1 MVLGALGFLWIAVLA
16 HFDVFLDDRAW
27 AQGSFSSD
35 TIQCCSSSVIE
46 QCPCDSPL
54 VPESVHFKVEY
65 STLACTKYRCR
76 WVPEIESLLDQ
87 AQVVVR
93 GPSADC
99 QQVFT
104 DSPEPVTTPAALS
117 APVLPP
123 VPTTGEGILSDV
135 STFPEK
141 CGYQWQG
148 FSIQKFEANMKYL
161 LSSEPPSVKCA
172 GFPNMCTSA
181 SYLAFLM
188 KLRKL
193 KEAGRIQP
201 EQLQT
206 AASIRS
212 TQWISWNART
222 LPGEAISKMKDVDGK
237 PLGVSKSLSR
247 QDLPQKEWPKPGD
260 FVQLWRKSG
269 SGHSFVFEGYL
280 KDKDGRS
287 IALCYW
293 TANPPT
299 GGFGRM
305 CEPLTVV
312 QTINIG
318 RFTQ

>member
-54 VPESVHFKVEY
+54 VPESAHFKVEY

-99 QQVFT
+99 QQVYT
-104 DSPEPVTTPAALS
+104 NSPE
-117 APVLPP
+117 P
-123 VPTTGEGILSDV
+123 VPTTGERILSDV

-161 LSSEPPSVKCA
+161 LNSEPPSVKCA